1 MAQGLRRI
9 GGVLLG
15 AASAAGSLALAS
27 MGRER
32 ELLDSSTGRAD
43 MEPTGGEAQERL
55 GGGD

>member
-1 MAQGLRRI
+1 MKTVAVTLTI
-9 GGVLLG
+9 T
-15 AASAAGSLALAS
+15 LALAS